1 MRKHRTDTFQRQAG
15 GTTFCRYIK
24 LMLSAYPENDGSL
37 IWRIRIRITRK
48 RKGSMKNENSI
59 NNRWQ

>member
-24 LMLSAYPENDGSL
+24 LMLSVQDRKS
-37 IWRIRIRITRK
+37 RK
-48 RKGSMKNENSI
+48 RHRNKRGKDEENENSI
-59 NNRWQ
+59 NNRWK

>member
-24 LMLSAYPENDGSL
+24 LML
-37 IWRIRIRITRK
+37 IK
-48 RKGSMKNENSI
+48 MQKKKG
-59 NNRWQ
+59 

>member
-24 LMLSAYPENDGSL
+24 LML
-37 IWRIRIRITRK
+37 RIITK
-48 RKGSMKNENSI
+48 EKG
-59 NNRWQ
+59 

>member
-24 LMLSAYPENDGSL
+24 LMLRNMQ
-37 IWRIRIRITRK
+37 K
-48 RKGSMKNENSI
+48 KKG
-59 NNRWQ
+59 